1 MKILKVLGG
10 LLAVLVTAVVLLVGF
25 AYFKSNRSMNADWD
39 VTPVAVQTSSDSA
52 TLAHGKHVAETRGCM
67 DCHDSDLSGRLVVDA
82 MPVMMR
88 VAGPNL
94 TSGQGGVGASYSDA
108 DWVRSIRDGIGPDGK
123 ALLFMPSYEYRALGP
138 EDLGALISFIK
149 SAPPVDEASVELA
162 FGPMARVLYTL
173 GQFPLVAPELVD
185 HSDTRFSQP
194 EAGVTVEYGG
204 YLASSCVGCHGPGFS
219 GGKIPGGD
227 PSWPAAANLTPHES
241 GLASWTFEG
250 FNAFAQTG
258 MTPDGRQLDAAV
270 MPWLL
275 LAAATEAEREAMWM
289 YLESLP
295 PTEHGSR

>member
-1 MKILKVLGG
+1 MKILKLLGG
-10 LLAVLVTAVVLLVGF
+10 FLAVLVSAVVLLVGF

-39 VTPVAVQTSSDSA
+39 VTPVAVQTASDSA

-67 DCHDSDLSGRLVVDA
+67 DCHDSDLSGRVVVDA

-88 VAGPNL
+88 MAGANL
-94 TSGQGGVGASYSDA
+94 TSGQGGVGSTYTDA
-108 DWVRSIRDGIGPDGK
+108 DWVRAIRDGVGPDGK
-123 ALLFMPSYEYRALGP
+123 SLRFMPSYEYRALGP
-138 EDLGALISFIK
+138 EDLGALISYIK
-149 SAPPVDEASVELA
+149 SVPPVDEESVELA

-173 GQFPLVAPELVD
+173 GQFPMVAAELID

-194 EAGVTVEYGG
+194 EVGVTVEYGG
-204 YLASSCVGCHGPGFS
+204 YLASSCIGCHGPGFS

-227 PSWPAAANLTPHES
+227 PSWPAAANLTPHDS
-241 GLASWTFEG
+241 GLASWTFEA

-258 MTPDGRQLDAAV
+258 MTPDGRQVDAAV
-270 MPWLL
+270 MPWPL

-295 PTEHGSR
+295 PTEHGNR